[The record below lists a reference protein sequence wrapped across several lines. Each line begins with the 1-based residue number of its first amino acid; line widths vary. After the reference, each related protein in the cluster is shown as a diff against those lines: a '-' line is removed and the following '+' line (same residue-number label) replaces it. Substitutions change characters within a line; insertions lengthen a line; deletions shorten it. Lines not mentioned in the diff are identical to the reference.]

1 MSSAACVNHVARR
14 AAPARRIAS
23 MWIGR
28 AAARAHPGALD
39 WLEREAN
46 EGDPIAM
53 THLAILYRHAR
64 AMPDSASKARYWCE
78 RAACMG
84 HVPAMLQLLE
94 WHTLDAGHV
103 IASAWGLIA
112 LRFAKH
118 GERRFVRTS
127 LQRIAQSSRRED
139 WLQARS
145 FAIQMIA
152 MIRALRYSAPA
163 TSGRFL
169 RTA

>member
-1 MSSAACVNHVARR
+1 
-14 AAPARRIAS
+14 

-28 AAARAHPGALD
+28 AAAQAHPGALD

-46 EGDPIAM
+46 KGDPVAM
-53 THLAILYRHAR
+53 THLATLYRHGR
-64 AMPDSASKARYWCE
+64 AIPDSASKARYWCE
-78 RAACMG
+78 RAACVG

-94 WHTLDAGHV
+94 WHTLDAAHV
-103 IASAWGLIA
+103 VASAWGLIA

-127 LQRIAQSSRRED
+127 LRRIAQSSRRED
-139 WLQARS
+139 WLKARS
-145 FAIQMIA
+145 LAIQTIA
-152 MIRALRYSAPA
+152 MIRALRDSTAVMP
-163 TSGRFL
+163 GRRL